1 MKKTN
6 YNAYLTALSLT
17 IMLPLMMGSS
27 ALTAMAC
34 EGNQKNDFTQNNP
47 ETEQVIEFRQET
59 DENVENSGR
68 HYSTPDENNVNLGR
82 YLDNTPNDIGGA
94 INRTEAIVIIHEADA
109 DFPPVLGGP
118 DPNFHET

>member
-17 IMLPLMMGSS
+17 IMLPLMMESS
-27 ALTAMAC
+27 AMTAMAC
-34 EGNQKNDFTQNNP
+34 EGNQKNDFTNNNP
-47 ETEQVIEFRQET
+47 ETVQAIEFRQKTEED
-59 DENVENSGR
+59 DE
-68 HYSTPDENNVNLGR
+68 NLGR
-82 YLDNTPNDIGGA
+82 YLDNTPNDVGGA